1 MGPLLGCGGGESYF
15 HEFLVLSLAAALH
28 DQANTAVGD
37 PARAAAD
44 SAIGKGVEPAL
55 HKQGLDRAAGQPL
68 RLADAGLWLVCSGR
82 SGVQVATPPFDWA
95 AIQPHVDELIR
106 RTDRCTVLLH
116 DTTNPESYNI
126 FMAIHVVGL

>member
-44 SAIGKGVEPAL
+44 SAIGKFKASSRPFTSRDWIVQLDNLFGWL
-55 HKQGLDRAAGQPL
+55 MQGFGWFAA
-68 RLADAGLWLVCSGR
+68 A
-82 SGVQVATPPFDWA
+82 VQVATPPFDWA